1 MASSPFKFDT
11 ESKAAVILPV
21 HTTDIPPQGLNSDDK
36 NTTTRR
42 KRFLDSKLGKLALY
56 VGILALLAAF
66 LTLILSWLLIPV
78 SIPTVTL
85 PQGKFQ
91 GIVINRPDF
100 PKSVE
105 AHLGIPYALPPV
117 GELRFARPR
126 PVLASNETF
135 EASSFGPR

>member
-1 MASSPFKFDT
+1 MASSPFDT
-11 ESKAAVILPV
+11 DSKAAAILPA
-21 HTTDIPPQGLNSDDK
+21 HTTEFPPQGVNGNDEL
-36 NTTTRR
+36 TTTRR
-42 KRFLDSKLGKLALY
+42 KRFLHSKLGKSVLY
-56 VGILALLAAF
+56 LGIFGLLAAL
-66 LTLILSWLLIPV
+66 LTLILGWLLIPG

-85 PQGKFQ
+85 RQGKFQ
-91 GIVINRPDF
+91 GIIINRPDL

-135 EASSFGPR
+135 EASSFGSR